1 MPEPGW
7 IAPEL
12 ASELPGLAIFTDT
25 VAAAPRRSPTALKE
39 RLRELGDRFRGARA
53 INLRQQ
59 PIPWAY
65 RVFFRHIGLDPDTTR
80 TPVEQLALERM
91 HDGRFKSRGRPADA
105 LTLATAET
113 GVALLAFD
121 ADSPRGGLGLRL
133 SEQGERFEGR
143 VSAPSP
149 SRGPPWPRS
158 SGRLTRPDRA
168 DQAGGRYS
176 VVRRLNSRVA
186 VIEHTTRIRTDQGTG
201 PRLPRPSSRNCGDSA
216 PRGAPPVQ
224 RKIAPDR
231 ISSMP
236 IASIALGRSPNCSQA
251 NSTPSTGV
259 ASVPSPV
266 MPADMR
272 RSA

>member
-25 VAAAPRRSPTALKE
+25 VAAAPRRSPNALKE

-113 GVALLAFD
+113 GVAVLAFD
-121 ADSPRGGLGLRL
+121 ADRPRGHLGLRL

-143 VSAPSP
+143 VSALPPSTIVIADEERPLAVLFGAVAPSAQP
-149 SRGPPWPRS
+149 SRDTAR
-158 SGRLTRPDRA
+158 
-168 DQAGGRYS
+168 
-176 VVRRLNSRVA
+176 
-186 VIEHTTRIRTDQGTG
+186 
-201 PRLPRPSSRNCGDSA
+201 
-216 PRGAPPVQ
+216 
-224 RKIAPDR
+224 
-231 ISSMP
+231 
-236 IASIALGRSPNCSQA
+236 IALIAVRVK
-251 NSTPSTGV
+251 GV
-259 ASVPSPV
+259 PDIAIEEALWLAAQG
-266 MPADMR
+266 MA
-272 RSA
+272 A